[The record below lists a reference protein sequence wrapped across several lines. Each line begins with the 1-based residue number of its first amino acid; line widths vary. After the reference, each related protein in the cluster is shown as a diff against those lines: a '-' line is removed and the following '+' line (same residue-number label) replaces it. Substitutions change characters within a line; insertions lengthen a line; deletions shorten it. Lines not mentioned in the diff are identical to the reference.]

1 MKISFPLALI
11 ALMAPGVRCEDA
23 PSTVPDAPSDS
34 DFAALKKT
42 SPFTRVLSLPET
54 YALRGVATI
63 GDAKVA
69 TLYNRETKKT
79 LVVTPDGNNEAGISL
94 VDVTEAA
101 QLDGVTAKI
110 AFAGD
115 EAELRYETSQLYPE
129 PKGGAPAPGSPDSQ
143 KRPDEN
149 RGPSQQDID
158 RYKSL
163 PPEKQAKFR
172 EYIGHVMRAYPNL
185 SREER
190 GNMMRG
196 AMMRLIDGRELE
208 IPQAPPSGGNAP
220 GGPPASGTDG
230 GRSDRGGGD
239 RGDRGDRG
247 ERR

>member
-1 MKISFPLALI
+1 MNAILRHLLTGIAFLAVTGP
-11 ALMAPGVRCEDA
+11 AQDAVVPVPEA
-23 PSTVPDAPSDS
+23 PSES

-63 GDAKVA
+63 GGTKVA

-79 LVVTPDGNNEAGISL
+79 VVITPDGNNEAGIAL
-94 VDVTEAA
+94 VEVTPAL

-110 AFAGD
+110 SFAGD

-129 PKGGAPAPGSPDSQ
+129 PKGGSGGGSSGAPGAPKQ
-143 KRPDEN
+143 EEQ
-149 RGPSQQDID
+149 RGPSPQDIE
-158 RYKSL
+158 RYRSL
-163 PPEKQAKFR
+163 SEDKQAKFR
-172 EYIGHVMRAYPNL
+172 EYIGHVMRNYPNL

-208 IPQAPPSGGNAP
+208 IPQAPPQGNSGSAPNNAP
-220 GGPPASGTDG
+220 PPQGDG
-230 GRSDRGGGD
+230 S
-239 RGDRGDRG
+239 RG